1 MSLLFIVN
9 SVQRRCSL
17 LLQTRYRGLLVC
29 LSVTVANPA
38 KTAELIEML
47 FALWARIGPRNH
59 LLDGGPDTPWEAA
72 ILRGGG
78 RAAHCKVKGCF
89 AMSFA
94 KTAEPFEMLFGIWT
108 LTVPRNHVLHGV

>member
-1 MSLLFIVN
+1 MGSDWPKES
-9 SVQRRCSL
+9 SVRWGSRHPMGS
-17 LLQTRYRGLLVC
+17 G
-29 LSVTVANPA
+29 NF
-38 KTAELIEML
+38 E
-47 FALWARIGPRNH
+47 
-59 LLDGGPDTPWEAA
+59 
-72 ILRGGG
+72 GG